1 MGAYLSEPVTN
12 TVTEEGDSQKLEY
25 GASSMQG
32 WRVSQEVCIILLC
45 SIQIIHSFNNLR
57 MLIVQ

>member
-45 SIQIIHSFNNLR
+45 
-57 MLIVQ
+57 